1 MRLLY
6 ITDALAIYGGLER
19 VLTQKVNWFAEH
31 GYDVCVLTANQGNH
45 PFCFSLH
52 PKVQYDNL
60 SVLFYRQYSFPIWK
74 RLFVRRKL
82 NWIFRQ
88 GLKDKIRI
96 FSPDIIVCVKLE
108 FVRNVIRVKGDIPF
122 VYESHSSCLCGK
134 FEKDSYIRRLSMWYL
149 KLALEKADAVVAL
162 TNGDAKEWRRYS
174 SNVYV
179 IPDVVTLN
187 NSHLSDCS
195 SKSAIFV
202 GRFTK
207 QKDVDSLLQIWSI
220 VYQRYPDWK
229 LNIFGGYGDMQDE
242 ILAKV
247 SKMDAGIIVHNPSS
261 ELIDRYKENSMLLF
275 TSIFEPFGLVL
286 PEAMSCGLPV
296 VAFDCPYGP
305 ADIVSDGVDGFLI
318 RDHDIII
325 FANKVCKLIND
336 ISLRRI
342 MGHEGVFSSSR
353 FSPNRIMPLWEL
365 LFSELEKKRIKF

>member
-19 VLTQKVNWFAEH
+19 VLSQKVNWLAEH
-31 GYDVCVLTANQGNH
+31 GYDVCVLTANQGSH

-52 PKVQYDNL
+52 PKVHYDDLN
-60 SVLFYRQYSFPIWK
+60 VLFHRQYCFPIWK
-74 RLFVRRKL
+74 RLFVRREL
-82 NWIFRQ
+82 NQKFRQ
-88 GLKDKIRI
+88 GLKDKIRE
-96 FSPDIIVCVKLE
+96 FSPDLIVCLKLDY
-108 FVRNVIRVKGDIPF
+108 VRNIIRVKGDIPF
-122 VYESHSSCLCGK
+122 IYESHSSCLCGV
-134 FEKDSYIRRLSMWYL
+134 FLRDSFTRRLYMWYL
-149 KLALEKADAVVAL
+149 KLSLDKADAVVAL

-174 SNVYV
+174 TNVYV
-179 IPDVVTLN
+179 IPNVVTLN
-187 NSHLSDCS
+187 NSQLSDCS

-229 LNIFGGYGDMQDE
+229 LNIYGGYGDMQDE
-242 ILAKV
+242 IMAKV

-305 ADIVSDGVDGFLI
+305 SDIVSDGIDGFLVKD
-318 RDHDIII
+318 RNCKV
-325 FANKVCKLIND
+325 FADKVCMLMNNLD
-336 ISLRRI
+336 VRRN
-342 MGHEGVFSSSR
+342 MGESGAQLSR
-353 FSPNRIMPLWEL
+353 RYDENHIMPIWNN
-365 LFSELEKKRIKF
+365 LFVKLFKHERI